1 MQHDVPLSFLYA
13 WNHILGQ
20 TLHITKAETQTR
32 GIDHY
37 KKSELSTKGTRGNKM
52 PHQVSLRPALHGL
65 FVILL
70 CCLSQHGTNVHTFF
84 YDVKAVFVN
93 FLYYWTG
100 INNFEVHE

>member
-1 MQHDVPLSFLYA
+1 MPLSFLYA
-13 WNHILGQ
+13 RNHILGQ

-84 YDVKAVFVN
+84 MMSKQ
-93 FLYYWTG
+93 FLLTFYITG
-100 INNFEVHE
+100 LA